1 MHDQIASAAGDLSI
15 ALAALG
21 AAYEQLD
28 EHQAD
33 ELETALFRPVQRA
46 FGTAR
51 RALND
56 LGARDGREVH
66 DFGAVTPAASA
77 GVKGLVEQATEAT
90 SRADLA
96 LIELQDSL
104 LPVEFGD
111 PELRAALSAVRSLIG
126 DLPTRARDFIRTFG
140 R

>member
-1 MHDQIASAAGDLSI
+1 MSITNAEARARMHDQIASAAGDLSI

-56 LGARDGREVH
+56 LGARDGRGVH
-66 DFGAVTPAASA
+66 DFAGAVPAAPSS
-77 GVKGLVEQATEAT
+77 GVKGFVEQATEAT
-90 SRADLA
+90 SRADLT

-104 LPVEFGD
+104 LPV
-111 PELRAALSAVRSLIG
+111 
-126 DLPTRARDFIRTFG
+126 
-140 R
+140 